1 MNCIELIMGAQFILT
16 ALGFVGRMPPLSEL
30 LWVYRLLDA
39 SGVVAAAPLCLY
51 GSGLACMGVS
61 GTCALV
67 VGEEA
72 SCHGSLMFGFFHW
85 SIALVCTHF
94 RQLPGLFPGGLIFH
108 ALVGTLFLASFPGLN
123 KRKTS

>member
-1 MNCIELIMGAQFILT
+1 MGAQFILT

-39 SGVVAAAPLCLY
+39 VWLLQRPCACMV
-51 GSGLACMGVS
+51 GLACMGVS

-85 SIALVCTHF
+85 SIALVCTHY
-94 RQLPGLFPGGLIFH
+94 RQLPGLFPGGLVFH